1 MSVLD
6 MQAVPARNRKGVGR
20 ARSLKVESRALTTT
34 IEIVVDLCPHI
45 REHMSDGKVME
56 GLTTD
61 CLPIVATYGDKLT
74 LHDLICV
81 RPNSIVGFTK
91 GGYVLGNK
99 LHIIVQPTGLHT
111 RILKSSNVTIRGALQ
126 DRKNRSDSR
135 RLRYLVMERALKQ

>member
-34 IEIVVDLCPHI
+34 IEIAVDQCPLI
-45 REHMSDGKVME
+45 REHMSDVKLME
-56 GLTTD
+56 ALATD
-61 CLPIVATYGDKLT
+61 CLPIVATYVDRLT

-91 GGYVLGNK
+91 GGYILGDK
-99 LHIIVQPTGLHT
+99 LHIVVQPTGLHART
-111 RILKSSNVTIRGALQ
+111 LKNSAVTIRGALQ

-135 RLRYLVMERALKQ
+135 RLRYLIMERSITQ